1 MRVLFLLGYVKHNQ
15 YIIIFQRVITYYRF
29 NMADVTSA
37 FDAHSLSVFDLFS
50 KPGQFLYVPS
60 YQRKYSWGKDKTT
73 KFLNDILNGFGKLLK
88 DQESYT
94 FLGSIITVAGID
106 NESIY
111 PRVDAHKPSNVISVI
126 DGQQRT
132 TTLLIVATVLH
143 NMLAM
148 KGRAFSSEEFEEN
161 NPGVNLWLEDSTNV
175 VGQLS
180 QLYEEDQKFGDKDP
194 VFTYYPRMIRSF
206 EDCWSKRKKDALY
219 DSAIANLLHSYGKH
233 SRSERK
239 DQKIVF
245 ENGNNENIK
254 STLDAFKN
262 IFDQIQRNIKQS
274 ITGDEDSFDIPT
286 FEELRKDKKLQELL
300 LKSSFTEDVE
310 KYLDINDS
318 RGELKEYI
326 LLLMI
331 SNYFT
336 NYVALTVVTAKDEK
350 YAFDI
355 FESLNTTG
363 EPLTAFET
371 FKPKVIQDIGITE
384 YYNEDSDLKSYLDE
398 IESVLEENNNERI
411 KKAKTSNL
419 VITYASLWSHE
430 KMSKKL
436 SDQRQF
442 FKNNYDSLNKG
453 IESSDVRFQ
462 FVKYLSLTNEFIS
475 KIWSGEKDN
484 YQDTYFDVNRKIDDH
499 TNLSLAYLRELDH
512 TIVIPILAR
521 FYIEFAVR
529 SDFKN
534 AIGEDYKDTD
544 QIIDNFESAV
554 KAIVSF
560 STLWRSSRKGTA
572 GIDNV
577 YRHLMSNN
585 IDALNYK
592 ALSLTDTI
600 IDRNSK
606 EYFDS
611 DVLDV
616 AKLKLALRFYLKND
630 KKFPVVNKKQWV
642 DRASKLAIYEE
653 PNCITRLL
661 LLAAAHNCVID
672 PSGELKKS
680 AKNKVQEFLNYSNW
694 KNLDLKTIEHILPQ
708 KLNKEDLKVIKL
720 DDERDLH
727 LLGNLTLLPQSANS
741 IVGNKSW
748 SEKYKIFQL
757 LTATDADVIEDIL
770 KELETNKVITQNQI
784 DTLRN
789 WDYLP
794 ILKYVVDQG
803 FKTIDSEI
811 IHQRSKSIAGLA
823 CDELIKWL
831 D

>member
-1 MRVLFLLGYVKHNQ
+1 
-15 YIIIFQRVITYYRF
+15 
-29 NMADVTSA
+29 MADVTSA

-106 NESIY
+106 NDSIY
-111 PRVDAHKPSNVISVI
+111 PRIDAHKPSNVISVI

-132 TTLLIVATVLH
+132 TTLLIIATVLH
-143 NMLAM
+143 NILNI
-148 KGRAFSSEEFEEN
+148 KGKVFSSEDFEEN
-161 NPGVNLWLEDSTNV
+161 NPEVSLWLEDSTNV

-206 EDCWSKRKKDALY
+206 EDCWSKRKKDAIY
-219 DSAIANLLHSYGKH
+219 NSAIAYLLHSYGKH
-233 SRSERK
+233 SRSDKK

-245 ENGNNENIK
+245 ENSDNENIK

-262 IFDQIQRNIKQS
+262 IFDQIQRNIKKS
-274 ITGDEDSFDIPT
+274 IAPDEDSFDIPT

-300 LKSSFTEDVE
+300 LKSAMTEKVE
-310 KYLDINDS
+310 EYLDINDS
-318 RGELKEYI
+318 KGELKEYI

-331 SNYFT
+331 SNYFI

-384 YYNEDSDLKSYLDE
+384 YYNEDSDLKSYLDK
-398 IESVLEENNNERI
+398 IEVVLEEKNNEKI

-419 VITYASLWSHE
+419 VISYASLWSHE

-442 FKNNYDSLNKG
+442 FKDNYDSLDKG
-453 IESSDVRFQ
+453 ITTADTRFK

-475 KIWSGEKDN
+475 KIWAGEVDN
-484 YQDTYFDVNRKIDDH
+484 YQNTYFNTNQKVDDQVN
-499 TNLSLAYLRELDH
+499 LGLAYLRELDH
-512 TIVIPILAR
+512 TIVIPILSR
-521 FYIEFAVR
+521 FYIEQAVR

-534 AIGEDYKDTD
+534 AVGEDYSDTK
-544 QIIDNFESAV
+544 QMIENFESAV
-554 KAIVSF
+554 KVVVAF
-560 STLWRSSRKGTA
+560 STLWRSSRKWTA
-572 GIDNV
+572 GIDNI
-577 YRHLMSNN
+577 YRHLMSNS
-585 IDALNYK
+585 IDTFNYK
-592 ALSLTDTI
+592 AVSLIDTV
-600 IDRNSK
+600 IDCDSK
-606 EYFDS
+606 EYFENGVV
-611 DVLDV
+611 DVT
-616 AKLKLALRFYLKND
+616 KLKLALNYYLKND
-630 KKFPVVNKKQWV
+630 KKTPIANKDQWV
-642 DRASKLAIYEE
+642 ERASKLAIYEE

-661 LLAAAHNCVID
+661 LLAAAHDCIINNTT
-672 PSGELKKS
+672 GELEKS
-680 AKNKVQEFLNYSNW
+680 GKNKVQEFLNYSNW
-694 KNLDLKTIEHILPQ
+694 QNLDLKTIEHILPQ
-708 KLNKEDLKVIKL
+708 KLNKDDLKVIQL
-720 DDERDLH
+720 DDEDDLH

-748 SEKYKIFQL
+748 SEKRMIFQL
-757 LTATDADVIEDIL
+757 LTAKDIDTIEDIS
-770 KELETNKVITQNQI
+770 KELESNKVVTQNQI

-794 ILKYVVDQG
+794 ILKYVVDQ
-803 FKTIDSEI
+803 KITIIDSEI
-811 IHQRSKSIAGLA
+811 IHQRSKNIAGLA
-823 CDELIKWL
+823 YDELIKWL
-831 D
+831 K

>member
-1 MRVLFLLGYVKHNQ
+1 
-15 YIIIFQRVITYYRF
+15 
-29 NMADVTSA
+29 MADVTSA

-111 PRVDAHKPSNVISVI
+111 PRFDAHKPSNVISVI

-143 NMLAM
+143 NMLVI
-148 KGRAFSSEEFEEN
+148 KGRVFSSEDFEKN

-206 EDCWSKRKKDALY
+206 EDCWSKRKMHALY

-233 SRSERK
+233 SRSEKK
-239 DQKIVF
+239 DKKFVS
-245 ENGNNENIK
+245 ENGANKNIK

-262 IFDQIQRNIKQS
+262 IFDQIQTTIEQS
-274 ITGDEDSFDIPT
+274 IVGDEGSFDIPT
-286 FEELRKDKKLQELL
+286 FEELRKDKKLQEML
-300 LKSSFTEDVE
+300 LKSSFTEDIE

-331 SNYFT
+331 SNYFI

-384 YYNEDSDLKSYLDE
+384 YYNEDSELKNYLDK
-398 IESVLEENNNERI
+398 IELVLEENNNERI
-411 KKAKTSNL
+411 KKAKTSDL
-419 VITYASLWSHE
+419 VIAYASLWSHE

-442 FKNNYDSLNKG
+442 FKKNYDSLNKG
-453 IESSDVRFQ
+453 IESSDIRFK

-475 KIWSGEKDN
+475 KIWSGEEND
-484 YQDTYFDVNRKIDDH
+484 YQNTYFNVKRKIDDH
-499 TNLSLAYLRELDH
+499 TKLGLAYLRELDH
-512 TIVIPILAR
+512 TIVIPILSR

-529 SDFKN
+529 SDFKI
-534 AIGEDYKDTD
+534 ATGEDYRDTD
-544 QIIDNFESAV
+544 QMIDNFESAV
-554 KAIVSF
+554 KAVVCF
-560 STLWRSSRKGTA
+560 STLWRSSRKGTS

-577 YRHLMSNN
+577 YRNLMSNN
-585 IDALNYK
+585 IDYINYK
-592 ALSLTDTI
+592 ALSLVDTI

-606 EYFDS
+606 EYFDD

-616 AKLKLALRFYLKND
+616 AKLKLALRHYLKND
-630 KKFPVVNKKQWV
+630 KKFPIADKDQWIN
-642 DRASKLAIYEE
+642 RASKLAVYEE

-661 LLAAAHNCVID
+661 LLAAAHNCFID
-672 PSGELKKS
+672 DTGELKKS
-680 AKNKVQEFLNYSNW
+680 AKKGVQEFLSFLNWSNL
-694 KNLDLKTIEHILPQ
+694 NLRTIEHILPQ
-708 KLNKEDLKVIKL
+708 RLNKEDIKVIKL

-748 SEKYKIFQL
+748 FEKSKIFQL
-757 LTATDADVIEDIL
+757 LTATDPDEIEDIAN
-770 KELETNKVITQNQI
+770 ELETNKVITKNQI

-794 ILKYVVDQG
+794 ILKYILDEES
-803 FKTIDSEI
+803 TIINSEA
-811 IHQRSKSIAGLA
+811 IHRRSKNIATLA
-823 CDELIKWL
+823 FDELIKWL
-831 D
+831 K